1 MSYHRFNIGAKVPKK
16 PIKFK
21 AILEF
26 SEKVDELSDAK
37 DYKKLELL
45 LKQSSENEY
54 DFESLYDEAQ
64 YYYAMAICM
73 QNIYKAQK
81 IDWFSDDLSQSII
94 FYRKALNIVKKIQPP
109 TNESINLKSCIETNL
124 GINLSS
130 QGRVF
135 CCLQLLQSAF
145 KARNPVSII
154 SLAENEILIARNV
167 PYPIHK
173 YIHYFTAYELI
184 QLGLKHLD
192 ELDPHN
198 QKAYSEN
205 SNLINFKTWFEES
218 YSTEDFKVIEEQ
230 KIKAKKIKN
239 KSYLEWCAKNRLFIN
254 DLNHINASELA
265 YEDILSLPNFR
276 SKIND
281 ALLLHEELVYHGN
294 FDELK
299 NDYCYARYLF
309 FKAKDMPDEQV
320 NMFNNTYPH
329 IDDKSYSLTN
339 LKSQHYKSA
348 FRTLYS
354 LFDKIAYFLYRFLD
368 VKSIASDRDVD
379 FLKIF
384 GCIKNKK
391 WIPRDE
397 FKYSQNIFIH
407 ALFNILKDIKSVGCL
422 EYTGEYLDPDAVSFY
437 GIRNTIEHRSLKIV
451 DDLGYEMIQFSKEH
465 NQKNIDKLIE
475 EISAFEAKSKNLAK
489 DIALAKKKKNR
500 ILELELKN
508 QQSLLLEEIQL
519 KKAKLD
525 EQEKL
530 STHSTLISVSDFES
544 RLMTLMRLTRNSIMY
559 LSLAV
564 RYEENKKQ
572 IKEELVLPR
581 EVPLK

>member
-1 MSYHRFNIGAKVPKK
+1 MPKK

-21 AILEF
+21 TILEF

-37 DYKKLELL
+37 DYEKLELL
-45 LKQSSENEY
+45 LKQFSENEY

-64 YYYAMAICM
+64 YYYAVGVCRQYMYM
-73 QNIYKAQK
+73 AQK
-81 IDWFSDDLSQSII
+81 MDWFSDDLSQSVIS
-94 FYRKALNIVKKIQPP
+94 YRKALHAVKKIQHP
-109 TNESINLKSCIETNL
+109 TDESIHLKSCIETNL
-124 GINLSS
+124 AINLSS

-135 CCLQLLQSAF
+135 CCIQLLKNAF
-145 KARNPVSII
+145 KAQNPVSII
-154 SLAENEILIARNV
+154 SLAEDEIFIARNI
-167 PYPIHK
+167 PYPTHK
-173 YIHYFTAYELI
+173 YIHYLTAYELI

-192 ELDPHN
+192 ELHPQN

-205 SNLINFKTWFEES
+205 SYLINFKKWFEEN
-218 YSTEDFKVIEEQ
+218 YSDEDFEKIEAQ
-230 KIKAKKIKN
+230 KRNAKKIKN
-239 KSYLEWCAKNRLFIN
+239 KRYLEWCAKNRLFIN
-254 DLNHINASELA
+254 DLNHTNASELA

-276 SKIND
+276 GKFND
-281 ALLLHEELVYHGN
+281 ALLLHDELVYHGN

-309 FKAKDMPDEQV
+309 FKAKDMPNEQV

-329 IDDKSYSLTN
+329 VDDKSYALTN

-348 FRTLYS
+348 FTTLYS
-354 LFDKIAYFLYRFLD
+354 IFDKIAYFLYHFSNLKVFKDKR
-368 VKSIASDRDVD
+368 SINFSSV
-379 FLKIF
+379 F
-384 GCIKNKK
+384 GYKENGK
-391 WIPRDE
+391 WIPHDKFR
-397 FKYSQNIFIH
+397 YSQNTFIH
-407 ALFNILKDIKSVGCL
+407 ALFNILKDIKFVKSLVD
-422 EYTGEYLDPDAVSFY
+422 TGKWLDPDTVSFY
-437 GIRNTIEHRSLKIV
+437 DIRNDIEHRSLKIV

-475 EISAFEAKSKNLAK
+475 EISAFEAKTKNLTK
-489 DIALAKKKKNR
+489 DIALAKKKEDR

-564 RYEENKKQ
+564 R
-572 IKEELVLPR
+572 
-581 EVPLK
+581 